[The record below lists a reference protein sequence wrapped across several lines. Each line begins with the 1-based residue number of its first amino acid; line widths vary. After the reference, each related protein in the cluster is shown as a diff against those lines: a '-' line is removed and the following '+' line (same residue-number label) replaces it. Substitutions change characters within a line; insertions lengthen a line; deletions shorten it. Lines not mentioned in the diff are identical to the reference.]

1 MSSAAAA
8 LPIAADDL
16 PALRRWAQA
25 SSISAALS
33 QRAKLLLL
41 AADGVSNTEIAHR
54 LGSRDPR

>member
-1 MSSAAAA
+1 MSSTVAA

-16 PALRRWAQA
+16 AALCMWAQA
-25 SSISAALS
+25 NSISAALS

-41 AADGVSNTEIAHR
+41 AADGVSNTEIAHA